1 MFFFCP
7 LANPYSPEPTTLE
20 HERAIAPDWQR
31 ERHGMVV
38 DASDPAGATAT
49 ALAYL
54 LACYRS
60 GRPEYAPIVTV
71 DVTQEV
77 PVARLIGS
85 APVPSLLEAVAI
97 RRMIADAQR
106 ATAKPAANASG
117 VASINPEG

>member
-7 LANPYSPEPTTLE
+7 LDNPRAAQPTTLE
-20 HERAIAPDWQR
+20 RERDIAPDWQR

-38 DASDPAGATAT
+38 DAADPASATAT

-77 PVARLIGS
+77 PVARLIGD

-106 ATAKPAANASG
+106 ASAKPIADNDA
-117 VASINPEG
+117 ASINPEG